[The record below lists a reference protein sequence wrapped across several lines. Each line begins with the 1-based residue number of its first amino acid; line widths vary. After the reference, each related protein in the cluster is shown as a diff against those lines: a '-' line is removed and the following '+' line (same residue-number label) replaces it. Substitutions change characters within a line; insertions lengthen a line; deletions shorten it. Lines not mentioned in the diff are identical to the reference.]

1 MTQTMELSNRGFK
14 ITMINVLRVLM
25 EKTACKNRR
34 ALQAEMEMQKTKLRE
49 NVKIL
54 KYTHIT

>member
-1 MTQTMELSNRGFK
+1 MTQTMELSNKGFK

-25 EKTACKNRR
+25 EKIDS
-34 ALQAEMEMQKTKLRE
+34 MQKQKGTASRDRTKLRE

>member
-25 EKTACKNRR
+25 EKIDS
-34 ALQAEMEMQKTKLRE
+34 MQKQKGTAKRDGNAKNKVKRE
-49 NVKIL
+49 C
-54 KYTHIT
+54 